1 VVFYLRAV
9 EQIDGCW
16 VGKRGRAVLGTYAT
30 LDEAL
35 AVLEQ
40 LSNELDGDFEVRVH
54 PLAVSVTAP

>member
-1 VVFYLRAV
+1 VVFFLRAV

-30 LDEAL
+30 LDQATAFL
-35 AVLEQ
+35 Q
-40 LSNELDGDFEVRVH
+40 RLSEELDGDFEVRVH